1 MAVLL
6 VCGVL
11 PKEGAAQ
18 ERVRVLVWPFE
29 IFAQRDLGYLKTR
42 IPEVIENHLR
52 EEGAVIIEPAQSLES
67 AKTPSPERVREV
79 GIENRADYVI
89 LGSLTW
95 VGKKFSLDA
104 RMIDPYGTEPVRT
117 FYVEGD
123 SIENLPSIVRDL
135 TRDFALRLFK
145 RERVVEVRI
154 EGNDRIEDDAVRG
167 IIDTAPGE
175 TYTPKSLSDDIKAI
189 YNMGYFDD
197 IRVEAEDRRGG
208 KSVIFHVREKPT
220 IRNIIILGN
229 RVFDDEEIRENL
241 SIATGAI
248 VNVFAIQN
256 NIQRIETLYKEKNY
270 HNVEVTY
277 DLQSQENNQA
287 DLVFTV
293 DEGEKVRVEE
303 ISFKGNDAYTDKR
316 LKKLMNTSERGFW
329 SWLTSA
335 GDLDREDL
343 EQDIGKIGAFYHNTG
358 YIDARVSDPIIE
370 YKAEDIFITI
380 KVEEGLRY
388 EVGKVDIESV
398 EDELIRPE
406 AEMMRIIGIDE
417 EAYYNQE
424 RVRNDVLA
432 LTDIYGNVGY
442 ANAKILPKREK
453 SEDGQSVDITYS
465 IEKGDPVYIEKILIT
480 GNIKTRD
487 KVIRRQLK
495 VLEQDLFRGGDL
507 KRSIRNL
514 YRLDY
519 FEDVQVNTLPGSAG
533 DQKVL
538 KIDVTEKPTGTFS
551 FGGGYSSVEN
561 LFAMAAI
568 SQRNL
573 FGRGQIL
580 QLKAEVGG
588 TTSRYTLSFTEPWL
602 FDMPLSAGFDFYNWE
617 RDYNTYDKESQGGGV
632 RFGYP
637 VFDYTRIYLAYSYD
651 IGDITN
657 IDYDEAS
664 SLVKQMEG
672 ENVTSSIA
680 TTLRYDSRD
689 RVFNPTEG
697 SDHSISVEYAG
708 LGGDIAF
715 TKYLGELGQYVPL
728 FWGTVGFL
736 HGKAGYVAD
745 TEDGLLPDYERFYL
759 GGINSMR
766 GFDWRDISAYDEN
779 GDKIGGNKF
788 LQFNLEYLIPLIRE
802 AGIVGVLFYD
812 TGNVYNDDDSM
823 DLSNLRESA
832 GFGFRWY
839 SPMGPI
845 RIENGYI
852 LDPEADESSSGKWEF
867 TMGGAF

>member
-11 PKEGAAQ
+11 PKVGAAQ

-42 IPEVIENHLR
+42 IPEVIQNHLR
-52 EEGAVIIEPAQSLES
+52 EEGAVIVEPAQSLES

-104 RMIDPYGTEPVRT
+104 RMIDPYGTEPVKT

-154 EGNDRIEDDAVRG
+154 EGNDRIEDDAIRR

-208 KSVIFHVREKPT
+208 KSVILHVREKPT

-229 RVFDDEEIRENL
+229 RIFDDEEIQENL

-293 DEGEKVRVEE
+293 GEGEKVRVEE

-335 GDLDREDL
+335 GDLDPEDL

-388 EVGKVDIESV
+388 EVGKVEIESV
-398 EDELIRPE
+398 EDELIRPK
-406 AEMMRIIGIDE
+406 AEMMKAVGIDE

-453 SEDGQSVDITYS
+453 REEGQSVDITYS
-465 IEKGDPVYIEKILIT
+465 IEKGEPVYIEKILIT
-480 GNIKTRD
+480 GNTKTRD

-573 FGRGQIL
+573 FGRGQVL

-602 FDMPLSAGFDFYNWE
+602 FDMPLSAGFDLYNWE
-617 RDYNTYDKESQGGGV
+617 RDYDTYDKESQGGGV

-651 IGDITN
+651 IGEITN
-657 IDYDEAS
+657 IDYEDAS
-664 SLVKQMEG
+664 SLVRQMEG

-680 TTLRYDSRD
+680 TTLRFDSRD

-823 DLSNLRESA
+823 DLSDLRESA

>member
-11 PKEGAAQ
+11 PKVGAAQ

-29 IFAQRDLGYLKTR
+29 IFAQKDLGYLKSR
-42 IPEVIENHLR
+42 IPEVIQNHLR
-52 EEGAVIIEPAQSLES
+52 EEGAVIVEPAQSLES
-67 AKTPSPERVREV
+67 AETPSPERVREV

-104 RMIDPYGTEPVRT
+104 RMIDPYGTEPVKT

-154 EGNDRIEDDAVRG
+154 EGNDRIEDDAIRR

-208 KSVIFHVREKPT
+208 KSVAFHVREKPT

-229 RVFDDEEIRENL
+229 RIFDDEEIQENL

-293 DEGEKVRVEE
+293 GEGEKVRVEE

-335 GDLDREDL
+335 GDLDPEDL

-388 EVGKVDIESV
+388 EVGKVEIESV
-398 EDELIRPE
+398 EDELIRPK
-406 AEMMRIIGIDE
+406 AEMMKAVGIDE

-453 SEDGQSVDITYS
+453 REEGQSVDITYS
-465 IEKGDPVYIEKILIT
+465 IEKGEPVYIEKILIT
-480 GNIKTRD
+480 GNTKTRD

-573 FGRGQIL
+573 FGRGQVL

-602 FDMPLSAGFDFYNWE
+602 FDMPLSAGFDLYNWE
-617 RDYNTYDKESQGGGV
+617 RDYDTYDKESQGGGV

-651 IGDITN
+651 IGEITN
-657 IDYDEAS
+657 IDYEDAS
-664 SLVKQMEG
+664 SLVRQMEG

-823 DLSNLRESA
+823 DLSDLRESA